1 MSFNHKVLIV
11 DDSPILRRAV
21 TRAVI
26 QAGLSEENI
35 REAGNGQEAL
45 EALKSAPSDLV
56 LLDLNMP
63 VMDGWEFA
71 KAALADSELSKTAII
86 VVSTESNQKRIE
98 SMRQLGIRGFLHKP
112 FEPEDLRKLVEALL
126 GG

>member
-1 MSFNHKVLIV
+1 MELDHKVLIV

-21 TRAVI
+21 MRAVV
-26 QAGLSEENI
+26 QAGLKQENI
-35 REAGNGQEAL
+35 REASNGEEAL
-45 EALKSAPSDLV
+45 VELRKEGTDLV

-71 KAALADSELSKTAII
+71 RTALEDPELDETAII
-86 VVSTESNQKRIE
+86 VVSTESNQKRIDA
-98 SMRQLGIRGFLHKP
+98 MRELGIRGFLHKP
-112 FEPEDLRKLVEALL
+112 FEPEDLRKLVGMLL